1 MKKILLAT
9 ALILMST
16 HVYAVNPNC
25 KYTQDQQIVRDA
37 EYIADMEVLGADKKR
52 INAHNSCGGTLLQLA
67 TLRGNIDVI
76 QYLLMNGA
84 DTETLVSIKGYEADF
99 NEDTPDEIPLI
110 MWAARYAQH
119 GEIFQVFLNHEINAF
134 VKDSE
139 DHDIYWY
146 FEQNPVLRN
155 SYLTKAGDKELI
167 SYAKKFGSAK
177 PLPDNFE

>member
-9 ALILMST
+9 ALILIST
-16 HVYAVNPNC
+16 HVYAVNPDC

-37 EYIADMEVLGADKKR
+37 EYIADMEVLGTDKKR

-76 QYLLMNGA
+76 QYLLTHGA
-84 DTETLVSIKGYEADF
+84 DTDTPVSIKGYEADF
-99 NEDTPDEIPLI
+99 DEDTPDEIPLI

-119 GEIFQVFLNHEINAF
+119 GEIFQAFLNHEINAF

-146 FEQNPVLRN
+146 LEQNPVLRN
-155 SYLTKAGDKELI
+155 SYITKSGDKELV
-167 SYAKKFGSAK
+167 SYAKKFGSAV
-177 PLPDNFE
+177 PLSDNFE

>member
-16 HVYAVNPNC
+16 HTYAVNPKC
-25 KYTQDQQIVRDA
+25 KYTQDQQVVRDA
-37 EYIADMEVLGADKKR
+37 EYIKDMEILGSDKKR
-52 INAHNSCGGTLLQLA
+52 INAVNSCGGTLLQLA
-67 TLRGNIDVI
+67 TLRGNTDVI
-76 QYLLMNGA
+76 QYLLTHGA
-84 DTETLVSIKGYEADF
+84 DTDTPVSIKGYEADF
-99 NEDTPDEIPLI
+99 DEDTPDEIPLI

-119 GEIFQVFLNHEINAF
+119 GEIFQAFLNHEINAF

-155 SYLTKAGDKELI
+155 SYITKSGDKELV
-167 SYAKKFGSAK
+167 SYAKKFGSAV
-177 PLPDNFE
+177 PLSDNFE

>member
-9 ALILMST
+9 ALILIST
-16 HVYAVNPNC
+16 HVYAVNPDC

-37 EYIADMEVLGADKKR
+37 EYIADMELLGTDKKR

-99 NEDTPDEIPLI
+99 DKDTPDEIPLI

-119 GEIFQVFLNHEINAF
+119 GELFQVFLNHEINAF